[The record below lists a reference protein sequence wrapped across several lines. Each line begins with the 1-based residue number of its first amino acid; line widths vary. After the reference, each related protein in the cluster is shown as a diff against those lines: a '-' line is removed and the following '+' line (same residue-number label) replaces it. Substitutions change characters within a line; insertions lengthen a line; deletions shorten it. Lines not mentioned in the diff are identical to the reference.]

1 MVLNPFLMMKPGQTT
16 LNKLDI
22 FWKIVPQAISK
33 SFKDISLAFQR
44 HPITNDVTV
53 LTNETA
59 ISRSI
64 RNLVLTNLGERFFE
78 PNIGSR
84 ISGSLF
90 ELLDIGTASVI
101 RSEIETTINNYEPR
115 VYLNTVEVTPV
126 YDDNAYNVLIS
137 YYIVGQP
144 NNPQAIDFILQATR

>member
-1 MVLNPFLMMKPGQTT
+1 
-16 LNKLDI
+16 
-22 FWKIVPQAISK
+22 VPQAISK
-33 SFKDISLAFQR
+33 SFKDISLAFQK

-78 PNIGSR
+78 PNVGSR
-84 ISGSLF
+84 IGRSLF
-90 ELLDIGTASVI
+90 ELLDVGTASVI
-101 RSEIETTINNYEPR
+101 RTEVETTIKNYEPR
-115 VYLNTVEVTPV
+115 IYLDTVEVTPL
-126 YDDNAYNVLIS
+126 YDDNAYNVLIA

-144 NNPQAIDFILQATR
+144 NSPRSIDFILQATR

>member
-1 MVLNPFLMMKPGQTT
+1 M
-16 LNKLDI
+16 
-22 FWKIVPQAISK
+22 PQAISK
-33 SFKDISLAFQR
+33 SFKDISLAFQK

-78 PNIGSR
+78 PNVGSR
-84 ISGSLF
+84 IGRSLF
-90 ELLDIGTASVI
+90 ELLDVGTASVI
-101 RSEIETTINNYEPR
+101 RTEVETTIKNYEPR
-115 VYLNTVEVTPV
+115 IYLDTVEVTPL
-126 YDDNAYNVLIS
+126 YDDNAYNVLIA

-144 NNPQAIDFILQATR
+144 NSPRSIDFILQATR

>member
-1 MVLNPFLMMKPGQTT
+1 M
-16 LNKLDI
+16 
-22 FWKIVPQAISK
+22 PQAISK

-53 LTNETA
+53 LTNTTA
-59 ISRSI
+59 INRSI
-64 RNLVLTNLGERFFE
+64 RNFVLTNLGERFFE
-78 PNIGSR
+78 PILGSR

-90 ELLDIGTASVI
+90 ELLDMGSASVI
-101 RSEIETTINNYEPR
+101 QSEIENTIRNYEPR

-126 YDDNAYNVLIS
+126 YDNNAYNVLIS

-144 NNPQAIDFILQATR
+144 NSPQSVYFLLQTTR